1 MPEPGPL
8 GKLLRLLGIATAL
21 LWSGFPI
28 YLVVASSLK
37 PGTEIFAVPPTLVFW
52 PTLEH
57 YERLWREWPEFFRD
71 MRNSLIITAGATLL
85 TAVTAS
91 AAGYV
96 YSRRR
101 SGPLAASAFFMLF
114 VRMLPPIIVTLPLFP
129 AVNWLGLSDTHIV
142 LVVLY
147 ASFFVSLATWIM
159 KAFIDQI
166 PVELEEAAIVDGA
179 TLGQTLWR
187 VVIPLAAHGLVAA
200 CVFVLVFSWNE
211 FVFALIFTTREAKTT
226 PLVISEMLG
235 SVEGVDWGTLFAAST
250 VQLVPIVVFVL
261 AAQRYLMAG
270 LSAGAVKG

>member
-1 MPEPGPL
+1 M
-8 GKLLRLLGIATAL
+8 
-21 LWSGFPI
+21 
-28 YLVVASSLK
+28 
-37 PGTEIFAVPPTLVFW
+37 PPTLVFW

-57 YERLWREWPEFFRD
+57 YERLWREWPGFFRH
-71 MRNSLIITAGATLL
+71 MRNSLIITVGATLL

-96 YSRRR
+96 YSRCR
-101 SGPLAASAFFMLF
+101 SGPLAGTAFFMLF

-142 LVVLY
+142 LILLY

-166 PVELEEAAIVDGA
+166 PVELEEAATVDGA
-179 TLGQTLWR
+179 TLGQTLRR
-187 VVIPLAAHGLVAA
+187 VVIPLSAHGLVAA

-226 PLVISEMLG
+226 PLVISEMMG

-261 AAQRYLMAG
+261 VAQRFLMAG